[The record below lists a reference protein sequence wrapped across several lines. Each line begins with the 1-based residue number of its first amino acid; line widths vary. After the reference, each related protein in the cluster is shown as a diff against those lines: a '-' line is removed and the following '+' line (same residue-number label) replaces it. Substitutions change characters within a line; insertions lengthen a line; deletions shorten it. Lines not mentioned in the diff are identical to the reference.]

1 MKIHH
6 PLILLSALWL
16 LAPLSFSDWRSD
28 YAQLTDQVPAL
39 TLNGTAGSIAIVE
52 NLAFPIA
59 QSPKRETIAAC
70 GYFNDKAPSGRVV
83 ALAHTSLGS
92 NTTPEMQG
100 WFANLSRWASRR
112 THPSVLVLAQTNPEW
127 PDANLLASPKTWNSN
142 ALQNVHCVF
151 INLHNITPEFATAAI
166 PDLVRFANSGGGIVI
181 SATPWAAK
189 PALLEFAGK
198 LLGPAGLAFLPNGP
212 SDLRL
217 PLGVEP
223 SPLASGQRA
232 ADALEAELTGSKA
245 LSLAER
251 QDSAISVESCLAA
264 NLISEPLRQTL
275 QRLHQ
280 RAGWSKCTAENPLRR
295 NLQPLNALMARY
307 ESWWLK
313 QQPAS
318 QTPAH
323 PLASDFPGMPSAG
336 PTLKKTINFSAKTGP
351 DRLINHGEHTR
362 LSTGLYARPGQP
374 VRIAL
379 PPEAVD
385 ASLQLEIGIHTD
397 KNWNLTQWR
406 RFPEISTTTTLK
418 ATETYAANAFGGL
431 ISILIP
437 ANCAVGAVEVTIDGA
452 VAAPRYELG
461 KTTDSQWRELRNAPG
476 AWGSLE
482 TPLWTGYF
490 PKAQLQSMDD
500 PGRIAS
506 YWHRAVETA
515 DQFLGYG
522 KWRKRGESM
531 LVDRDISNG
540 YGHAGYPVMMAYG
553 AEAGEAPSALM
564 ERGPTRGDW
573 GFLHELGHTFQDSF
587 DGNYTIATHAEVDVN
602 LVPALVLQKLHNRT
616 SWDNNSHGT
625 FDAKTRIADLETWAR
640 LPAADRTWEKACK
653 MNVAYDFYFTLA
665 ECFGWELYQRAFGRW
680 MNWLQQPGS
689 DPALDYLP
697 SKEASAKRD
706 RFLVLFSEE
715 SGFNLTEYFE
725 KYGLGFDK
733 FPLSAA
739 ALTRVARL
747 PIWTGNRAIERLEG
761 PDSLK
766 IAANQVPMTSL
777 ATFSAKDPDPGT
789 IFSYKIAA
797 GNEDEA
803 FHIELRTGVLTLNK
817 PSKTSRKLLV
827 EVQDNC
833 IPLSKATKSLAVTF
847 EP

>member
-1 MKIHH
+1 MRIDH
-6 PLILLSALWL
+6 PLVLLGTLWL

-28 YAQLTDQVPAL
+28 YAQLTAQVPAI
-39 TLNGTAGSIAIVE
+39 TLNGTAGSIAIVG
-52 NLAFPIA
+52 NLAFPIV
-59 QSPKRETIAAC
+59 QSIKRESIVAC
-70 GYFNDKAPSGRVV
+70 GYFNDKDSAGRVV

-92 NTTPEMQG
+92 NAAPEMQG
-100 WFANLSRWASRR
+100 WFANLSNWASRR
-112 THPSVLVLAQTNPEW
+112 AHPSVLVLAQANPEW
-127 PDANLLASPKTWNSN
+127 PDANLVASPKTWNSKV
-142 ALQNVHCVF
+142 LQNIHCVF

-166 PDLVRFANSGGGIVI
+166 PDLVRFANSGGGIVL

-189 PALLEFAGK
+189 PALLEFAAK

-232 ADALEAELTGSKA
+232 ADVLRAELEGGKVLSLEA
-245 LSLAER
+245 R
-251 QDSAISVESCLAA
+251 QEAAISVESCLAA
-264 NLISEPLRQTL
+264 NLTPEPLKQTL

-280 RAGWSKCTAENPLRR
+280 RAGWSKCTAETPLRR
-295 NLQPLNALMARY
+295 NLKPMNALMARY
-307 ESWWLK
+307 ESWWFK
-313 QQPAS
+313 QQPAF
-318 QTPAH
+318 QTPPH

-336 PTLKKTINFSAKTGP
+336 PTLKKAITFNAKTGP
-351 DRLINHGEHTR
+351 DRLINHGEYTR
-362 LSTGLYARPGQP
+362 ISTGLYARPGQP
-374 VRIAL
+374 VRITIPA
-379 PPEAVD
+379 EAVG

-397 KNWNLTQWR
+397 KNWNLAQWR

-418 ATETYAANAFGGL
+418 ATETAAANAFGGL

-437 ANCAVGAVEVTIDGA
+437 ANCPVGAVEVTIDGA

-461 KTTDSQWRELRNAPG
+461 KTTDAQWRELRNAPG
-476 AWGSLE
+476 AWGTLE

-531 LVDRDISNG
+531 LIDRDIYVG

-553 AEAGEAPSALM
+553 AEAGEAPVALL

-616 SWDNNSHGT
+616 AWDNNSHGT

-640 LPAADRTWEKACK
+640 LPATERTWEKACK

-680 MNWLQQPGS
+680 MNWLQKPGA
-689 DPALDYLP
+689 DPALDGLP
-697 SKEASAKRD
+697 PKEASAKRD

-715 SGFNLTEYFE
+715 SGFNLTGYFE
-725 KYGLGFDK
+725 KYGLGSGK
-733 FPLSAA
+733 FSLGAA
-739 ALTRVARL
+739 ALARVARL
-747 PIWTGNRAIERLEG
+747 PIWTGNRPIERLEG
-761 PDSLK
+761 PDSLR
-766 IAANQVPMTSL
+766 IAANQSPKTPL
-777 ATFSAKDPDPGT
+777 ATFTAKDPDPGT
-789 IFSYKIAA
+789 IFSYKIAE
-797 GNEDEA
+797 GNDDDA
-803 FHIELRTGVLTLNK
+803 FYIEPRSGVLTLTK
-817 PSKTSRKLLV
+817 PSKTSRKLMV

-833 IPLSKATKSLAVTF
+833 IPLSKASKSLAVTF
-847 EP
+847 E